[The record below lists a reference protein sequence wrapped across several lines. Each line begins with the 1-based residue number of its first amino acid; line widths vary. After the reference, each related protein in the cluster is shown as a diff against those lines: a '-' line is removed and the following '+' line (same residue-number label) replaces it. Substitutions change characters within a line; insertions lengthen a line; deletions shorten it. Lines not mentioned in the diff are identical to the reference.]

1 MFEDNNINEFDLMVK
16 SILEDAQEDVP
27 AQIWEGVSEGL
38 DKAACKGTVVLW
50 WRRAGIGAAVAAA
63 LAALLVLGHE
73 DPQLPEGEAGGMIAV
88 VKDKPDHN
96 ELFAQEPHYE
106 AGPSHKAAG
115 DINTYVRR
123 QVSEAAASMLTAMAE
138 SEEAVVFEDV
148 PEEHIPQDAHEAMK
162 AEEQS
167 QSVMSE
173 RETAEYFPEDWGEEE
188 KKGRREIS
196 LVFSGIAG
204 TNSAQSSKVNGP
216 MRAPSAAA
224 PQKTG
229 ITETS
234 NRSTYG
240 IPLSAGIGVKIGL
253 NDRWS
258 VGIGVDYTYLSRKFY
273 GKYTQVGESGQI
285 INTTSSDIRNT
296 QNYIGIPVNAF
307 CNILSSDHLNFYAYA
322 GGAVEKCLSDKYDVL
337 NTIHTHKEK
346 VNGVQFSA
354 NAGIGMEFMLGKHL
368 GLYIDPS
375 LRYYFDNGQP
385 ESIRTAQPLML
396 GFEMGFRARL

>member
-1 MFEDNNINEFDLMVK
+1 MFEDNNINDFDLMVK

-38 DKAACKGTVVLW
+38 DKAARKGTVVLW

-73 DPQLPEGEAGGMIAV
+73 EAQLPEGEAGEMIAV
-88 VKDKPDHN
+88 VEDKPDHN
-96 ELFAQEPHYE
+96 DLFVQEPHYE
-106 AGPSHKAAG
+106 ADSSYKAAG

-138 SEEAVVFEDV
+138 SEETVVFEDV

-162 AEEQS
+162 AEEKS
-167 QSVMSE
+167 QSVMNE
-173 RETAEYFPEDWGEEE
+173 RETAECFPEGWEEDE
-188 KKGRREIS
+188 RKGRRDIS

-204 TNSAQSSKVNGP
+204 TNSAQSSQVNGP

-253 NDRWS
+253 DDRWS

-273 GKYTQVGESGQI
+273 GKYTQVGEGGQI

-307 CNILSSDHLNFYAYA
+307 CNILSNDHLNFYAYA
-322 GGAVEKCLSDKYDVL
+322 GGAVEKCISDKYDVL

-346 VNGVQFSA
+346 VKGVQLSA
-354 NAGIGMEFMLGKHL
+354 NVGIGMEFMLGKHL

-385 ESIRTAQPLML
+385 ESIRTAQPLMF

>member
-1 MFEDNNINEFDLMVK
+1 M
-16 SILEDAQEDVP
+16 
-27 AQIWEGVSEGL
+27 
-38 DKAACKGTVVLW
+38 
-50 WRRAGIGAAVAAA
+50 
-63 LAALLVLGHE
+63 
-73 DPQLPEGEAGGMIAV
+73 
-88 VKDKPDHN
+88 
-96 ELFAQEPHYE
+96 
-106 AGPSHKAAG
+106 
-115 DINTYVRR
+115 
-123 QVSEAAASMLTAMAE
+123 
-138 SEEAVVFEDV
+138 
-148 PEEHIPQDAHEAMK
+148 
-162 AEEQS
+162 
-167 QSVMSE
+167 
-173 RETAEYFPEDWGEEE
+173 
-188 KKGRREIS
+188 
-196 LVFSGIAG
+196 
-204 TNSAQSSKVNGP
+204 
-216 MRAPSAAA
+216 
-224 PQKTG
+224 
-229 ITETS
+229 
-234 NRSTYG
+234 
-240 IPLSAGIGVKIGL
+240 SAGIGVKIGL